1 MENDT
6 PRRMPNVPP
15 FVKFVCANVP
25 MVFDDSLSYY
35 EALCALWKYVQ
46 GMTDVINNNATLEEE
61 FIEKFNELS
70 GKFDELKTYVDTYF
84 DNLDVQEEVNHKL
97 DEMVESGELEALINI
112 PATAEKLGGI
122 KVGKNLSITEDGV
135 LSVNTDGLK
144 KEGFVDGG
152 KHTPKYLFTRY
163 CQSGSVTTFD
173 ATVPREMEGI
183 VKTGEN
189 KVVVFYRPS
198 TVNAASIVNFEE
210 IDYSDINDLTVLR
223 TGTVSGIGSANSAC
237 YNPTTGKIY
246 TFISDATYAVIDY
259 ATFSYGG
266 TINIPDI
273 ELASAIAYD
282 QGEDKYYITEGVSVW
297 ELNITT
303 LDTELVFTRSNND
316 LKTALQGFEVRNG
329 KFYFALNNP
338 RSIVETDNTG
348 EITRI
353 MNLDDYDNAGHYS
366 AYIADMTFI
375 DDYNILITPHME
387 GDYVEMTR
395 AKSSYYINYVAQVN
409 INGNNFED
417 TSVNGILQSKEI
429 FVDTSLLAD
438 GLAYADGSSAHKLAM
453 VSEYLNNKYKKAYD
467 FRCTQTG
474 TVTYYGTII
483 LHDETLTLSGAF
495 ECEGGSIRGS
505 SLTANSIT
513 TKTSP
518 FYATG
523 STIRTP
529 ALKLGYN
536 DNANKNSFTTSTL
549 IVGSITDENDVAAN
563 AIYNLNNNSFRLD
576 TNCFVLFS
584 TNNIAGE
591 SSVTVGNISSYKKIR
606 VIVTDSTSQQ
616 FEEEA
621 IVPASGD
628 IYMNFNRITAS
639 STAFANIFTGRI
651 TIARSTGVI
660 TMDREYQVTLKPDP
674 EITIAANARIKILR
688 VEGYK

>member
-1 MENDT
+1 MDENNNIKKA
-6 PRRMPNVPP
+6 PNVPP
-15 FVKFVCANVP
+15 FLRYCSAIIP
-25 MVFDDSLSYY
+25 TAFDDSLSYY
-35 EALCALWKYVQ
+35 EALCALYKFLQDQIV
-46 GMTDVINNNATLEEE
+46 TTINNNATVTQHY
-61 FIEKFNELS
+61 IDRQNELEAL
-70 GKFDELKTYVDTYF
+70 FEQLKEYVDNYF
-84 DNLDVQEEVNHKL
+84 ENLDVQEEINNKL
-97 DEMVESGELEALINI
+97 DQMAEDGSLEALMEIW
-112 PATAEKLGGI
+112 
-122 KVGKNLSITEDGV
+122 LSKD
-135 LSVNTDGLK
+135 
-144 KEGFVDGG
+144 GFVNGG
-152 KHTPKYLFTRY
+152 MHTPEYLFTRY
-163 CQSGSVTTFD
+163 IQSGTSTAFD

-183 VKTGEN
+183 CKTGTN
-189 KVVVFYRPS
+189 KIVVFYRPA
-198 TVNAASIVNFEE
+198 TVTDSSDVLVEE
-210 IDYSDINDLTVLR
+210 IDYTDNKNPLLLR
-223 TGTVSGIGSANSAC
+223 HNTISNIRSGNSAC
-237 YNPTTGKIY
+237 FDPNTNFIY
-246 TFISDATYAVIDY
+246 TWVKEGTFAVIDY
-259 ATFSYGG
+259 TTLTFQE
-266 TINIPDI
+266 TIVIPDI
-273 ELASAIAYD
+273 SLASCIAYD
-282 QGEDKYYITEGVSVW
+282 NDDNKFYITEGRNVW

-303 LDTELVFTRSNND
+303 LETELVFTRPNND

-353 MNLDDYDNAGHYS
+353 MSLDDYDNAGHYS
-366 AYIADMTFI
+366 AYIADITFI
-375 DDYNILITPHME
+375 DDNNILITPHME

-417 TSVNGILQSKEI
+417 TFVNGILQSKEI

-438 GLAYADGSSAHKLAM
+438 GLAYADGSSVHKLPM

-483 LHDETLTLSGAF
+483 LHDESLTLNGAL
-495 ECEGGSIRGS
+495 ECEGASIRGS

-529 ALKLGYN
+529 ALKFGYN

-549 IVGSITDENDVAAN
+549 IVGSITDENDIAAN

-591 SSVTVGNISSYKKIR
+591 SSVTVGDISSYKKIR

-639 STAFANIFTGRI
+639 STAFASIFTGRI
-651 TIARSTGVI
+651 TIARYTGAI
-660 TMDREYQVTLKPDP
+660 TMDREYVVTVKPDP

>member
-1 MENDT
+1 MNKIFAPFLPPWAETGLQPAFYDAESGT
-6 PRRMPNVPP
+6 VLQQTARMYA
-15 FVKFVCANVP
+15 K
-25 MVFDDSLSYY
+25 
-35 EALCALWKYVQ
+35 VQ
-46 GMTDVINNNATLEEE
+46 QLTRL
-61 FIEKFNELS
+61 FNELS
-70 GKFDELKTYVDTYF
+70 EETKTTVEEYIAKFTELKDFVDDYF
-84 DNLDVQEEVNHKL
+84 DNLDVQEEVNHKI
-97 DEMVESGELEALINI
+97 DELVEQGVIEGYINK
-112 PATAEKLGGI
+112 PATADELGGVI
-122 KVGKNLSITEDGV
+122 VGDNLNVDEDGKI
-135 LSVNTDGLK
+135 SVSINGLK

-163 CQSGSVTTFD
+163 CQTGSTTAFD

-189 KVVVFYRPS
+189 KIVVFYRPS

-273 ELASAIAYD
+273 TLASCMAYD
-282 QGEDKYYITEGVSVW
+282 QAEDKYYITEGVSVW

-303 LDTELVFTRSNND
+303 LDTELVFTRPNNE

-353 MNLDDYDNAGHYS
+353 MNLDDYDNIGHYS
-366 AYIADMTFI
+366 AYIADITFI

-438 GLAYADGSSAHKLAM
+438 GLAYADGSSAHKLPM
-453 VSEYLNNKYKKAYD
+453 LSEYLNNKYKKAYD
-467 FRCTQTG
+467 FRCSQTG
-474 TVTYYGTII
+474 TVTYYGTLI
-483 LHDETLTLSGAF
+483 LHDESLTLSGAF

-529 ALKLGYN
+529 ALKFGYN
-536 DNANKNSFTTSTL
+536 DNSNRNSFTTSTL

-584 TNNIAGE
+584 TDNIAGE
-591 SSVTVGNISSYKKIR
+591 SSVTVGNISSYKKIK
-606 VIVTDSTSQQ
+606 VITTDTTSQQ
-616 FEEEA
+616 FSEEG

-628 IYMNFNRITAS
+628 VYMNFNRITSANTS
-639 STAFANIFTGRI
+639 SCTIKTGRI

-660 TMDREYQVTLKPDP
+660 TIDREHSIALAPDP
-674 EITIAANARIKILR
+674 SIAITADSGRIKILR